1 MPPSRADVAARIVAV
16 AGPHVLTLTNRNRGW
31 PAHADLHV
39 ENRTVPVDLYAA
51 PVGLS
56 HRNRDDIER
65 RFQNP
70 GSGRPITSDD
80 GRHPL
85 LLGLWE
91 DDPYLTVE
99 QPILVCA
106 DPTLRGRTTRVS
118 IFVTVSALLE
128 ASERGWST
136 YVSTSGE
143 TIRCIQ
149 PQLLPAS
156 VEADIVG
163 AAPSTAMVQNAVLAS
178 GLAETDDP
186 AAAERAR
193 RATMSLVRASGF
205 SRRVLNAYKMRCAMC
220 GLGAGLAEGAHIL
233 PASAP
238 GAPDEVWNG
247 VALCPNHHTAFDRHL
262 VAVLPESLEIVISDD
277 LAQVARD
284 DTAIRRFVETTF
296 RTLAVPDDPG
306 AYPLAAMLQQR
317 REYFVDRYRWLRS

>member
-1 MPPSRADVAARIVAV
+1 MPPSRADVAARIAAV
-16 AGPHVLTLTNRNRGW
+16 AGPHVLTLINRNDGW
-31 PAHADLHV
+31 PAHADLRL
-39 ENRTVPVDLYAA
+39 EDRTVPVDVYAA

-70 GSGRPITSDD
+70 GSGRPITPAD

-91 DDPYLTVE
+91 DDPHLAVE
-99 QPILVCA
+99 HPVLACA
-106 DPTLRGRTTRVS
+106 DPTLRGRATRVS
-118 IFVTVSALLE
+118 VFVTVAALLE

-136 YVSTSGE
+136 YVSNSGE
-143 TIRCIQ
+143 TIRCIR
-149 PQLLPAS
+149 PELLPTS
-156 VEADIVG
+156 VEADLAGV
-163 AAPSTAMVQNAVLAS
+163 APPTAMVQNAVLAS
-178 GLAETDDP
+178 GLAETEDP

-193 RATMSLVRASGF
+193 RATTSLVRASGF
-205 SRRVLNAYKMRCAMC
+205 SRRVLSAYKMRCAMC

-238 GAPDEVWNG
+238 GARDEVWNG

-262 VAVLPESLEIVISDD
+262 IAVLPKTLEIAISDD
-277 LAQVARD
+277 LAQAARD
-284 DTAIRRFVETTF
+284 DAAIRRFVETTF
-296 RTLAVPDDPG
+296 RTLAVPDDPS

-317 REYFVDRYRWLRS
+317 REYFSDRYRWLQ